1 MVLGSKCKTIHF
13 QADRTT
19 PNKKAN
25 FHYMYIHLTL
35 LGSDLLGILTSGLTS
50 LTRLG
55 LDVKVDEE
63 KDGEEG
69 AEKDGKVGTEL
80 NLKSNSVGGH
90 SLNDGVHGESR
101 GGEGGDRDGSDGGLG
116 GDCGWV
122 RGGSGKDGQVR

>member
-1 MVLGSKCKTIHF
+1 
-13 QADRTT
+13 
-19 PNKKAN
+19 
-25 FHYMYIHLTL
+25 MYIHLTL

-122 RGGSGKDGQVR
+122 RRKWERWASEIKVLDSKLQDMLPCNAAFAQIHHDLLS